1 MKSQMLLIA
10 LLVLMA
16 TLSHAY
22 RLGFRSTTYRPS
34 SFRLNADM
42 VECMQGDF
50 DKNVIQPSMTAP
62 VIVDFYADWC
72 GPCKIVAPIF
82 KKLAEDITTV
92 NFVKVDTDVHDEMA
106 DKYGIQGLP
115 LFALFIKGEVGAKQ
129 SGALT
134 KDNLK
139 KFIESNIEKAQV

>member
-115 LFALFIKGEVGAKQ
+115 LFALFIKGEVVAKH
-129 SGALT
+129 SGVLT

>member
-1 MKSQMLLIA
+1 MLLIV
-10 LLVLMA
+10 LLVVVV

-22 RLGFRSTTYRPS
+22 RLGIRPTYNRPS
-34 SFRLNADM
+34 LRLNAE
-42 VECMQGDF
+42 VIECMQGDF
-50 DKNVIQPSMTAP
+50 DKNVIQPSMSSP

-82 KKLAEDITTV
+82 KKLAEDIGTV

-115 LFALFIKGEVGAKQ
+115 LFALFIKGEVVAKH

-134 KDNLK
+134 RDNLK
-139 KFIESNIEKAQV
+139 KFIESNIEKANV